1 MKHLLWN
8 ARKNRFIT
16 VAGVFVIALSLSSC
30 KDTKKAGGQPGDPEV
45 AVVVVQPE
53 RVVITAELPGHTS
66 AYLVAE
72 VRPQVSGIIQ
82 KRMFEEGGD
91 VKAGETLYQID
102 PSLYDATYAGAK
114 AALARVEA
122 SLTSLRL
129 KAGRY
134 KELVTIKAVSQ
145 QEYDDTVAALQQAEA
160 ELEVN
165 KAAVETARIN
175 LAYTSITAPISGR
188 IGKSSVTIGALVMA
202 NQGAALAVIQQLDPV
217 YVDVTQSNSNLLRL
231 KRDLTSGQLKQD
243 SANRAKVKLLL
254 EDGSSYQLE
263 GTLKFSDVTVDPGT
277 GSYVLRMIFPN
288 PEQILLPGM
297 YVRAV
302 VEEGVNEHAILI
314 PQQGISRNPK
324 GEPIALIVDAQ
335 GKAQQRMLTLDRAIG
350 DKWLVSSGLE
360 PGDRIIVEGIQKV
373 KPGTSVKVVPL
384 DAGQKESPEAV
395 KAIQS
400 AAKSVN
406 GGV

>member
-1 MKHLLWN
+1 MNNLLWN
-8 ARKNRFIT
+8 AQKRKYIAAAGFLV
-16 VAGVFVIALSLSSC
+16 VALLLGGC
-30 KDTKKAGGQPGDPEV
+30 KDNKKAGPELQGGNPEV
-45 AVVVVQPE
+45 AVVEVKSE
-53 RVVITAELPGHTS
+53 RVTITAELPGHTS

-91 VKAGETLYQID
+91 VKAGETLYNID
-102 PSLYDATYAGAK
+102 PAMYEAAYTGAK

-129 KAGRY
+129 RASRY

-145 QEYDDTVAALQQAEA
+145 QDYDDTVATLQQAEA

-188 IGKSSVTIGALVMA
+188 IGKSSVTIGALVTA
-202 NQGAALAVIQQLDPV
+202 NQPSPLAVIQQLDPV
-217 YVDVTQSNSNLLRL
+217 YVDVTQSNASLLRL
-231 KRDLTSGQLKQD
+231 KRNLTNGHLKQD
-243 SANRAKVKLLL
+243 MAKRAKVKLLL
-254 EDGSSYQLE
+254 EDGSSYPLE

-277 GSYVLRMIFPN
+277 GSFVLRMLFSN
-288 PEQILLPGM
+288 PDQILLPGM

-302 VEEGVNEHAILI
+302 VEEGVNEQAILV

-335 GKAQQRMLTLDRAIG
+335 SNVQQQMLTLDRAIG
-350 DKWLVSSGLE
+350 DKWLVSSGLK
-360 PGDRIIVEGIQKV
+360 PGDRMIVEGIQKV
-373 KPGTSVKVVPL
+373 RPGSSVKVVPF
-384 DAGQKESPEAV
+384 DAGQKELPAAVTTIQPAV
-395 KAIQS
+395 KS
-400 AAKSVN
+400 N
-406 GGV
+406 